1 MEKPA
6 VIKREHAHATSV
18 PTSGYW
24 EGPRAKPYG
33 NMGMGI
39 CEGKENCDYWD
50 HYYQQHNSHILGMF
64 ITWGFIASIV
74 IVAGVI
80 NISGRHRKKLSQ
92 KDEEGKETA
101 PGGRSIHG
109 VLSAFFR
116 KYFLPQSLWGFFPHV
131 TRFQAMMV
139 VLLTLYCTLF
149 TFIGISYGVWVNPTK
164 PPGRRIG
171 FLEFSGDRTGCLAF
185 AFVPLVFILSSRDN
199 IFSLITGVSYQH
211 FNFLHRWIGRFIFIM
226 TWVHTVL
233 WSIELGI
240 MYQPQPT
247 KYKTTWAKRYWKYGV
262 GATALLTF
270 LFLHSFRTV
279 QKWTGYEFFRK
290 SHEVVAVLFLGACW
304 GHWPDMKEWIIAGI
318 AIVFFDR
325 GVRYVRM
332 ILIHM
337 NWASGTSGAFGLHAF
352 DGTISRHHDTDG
364 IDVLVLRVKSNIT
377 WKAGQHFFLTFPT
390 LSFLESHPF
399 TASNIPTPGARTQ
412 DQLYIIRV
420 LKGQTKRLADL
431 CIEPDTE
438 YPLPTI
444 VCGPY
449 GTSVID
455 QSASNYQLVAG
466 GTGVSFTLP
475 LAQNIIASTS
485 SDEKRIIDFVW
496 ILRRAENLRWL
507 QNELLEIRRQAAETS
522 GVDLHIRVFVT
533 REGEAPST
541 SSTSP
546 AHSIP
551 SEEVCDPQ
559 VKETLGVNV
568 STEAKTPEH
577 DVTNWLQN
585 RHPSCKDIVMAFR
598 DECVG
603 KIQVLA
609 SGPAGLGRDLR
620 EAVAECNDSCKV
632 WRGDEGGEVGLY
644 WDSR

>member
-1 MEKPA
+1 M
-6 VIKREHAHATSV
+6 
-18 PTSGYW
+18 
-24 EGPRAKPYG
+24 
-33 NMGMGI
+33 
-39 CEGKENCDYWD
+39 
-50 HYYQQHNSHILGMF
+50 
-64 ITWGFIASIV
+64 
-74 IVAGVI
+74 
-80 NISGRHRKKLSQ
+80 
-92 KDEEGKETA
+92 
-101 PGGRSIHG
+101 
-109 VLSAFFR
+109 
-116 KYFLPQSLWGFFPHV
+116 
-131 TRFQAMMV
+131 
-139 VLLTLYCTLF
+139 
-149 TFIGISYGVWVNPTK
+149 
-164 PPGRRIG
+164 
-171 FLEFSGDRTGCLAF
+171 
-185 AFVPLVFILSSRDN
+185 
-199 IFSLITGVSYQH
+199 
-211 FNFLHRWIGRFIFIM
+211 
-226 TWVHTVL
+226 
-233 WSIELGI
+233 
-240 MYQPQPT
+240 
-247 KYKTTWAKRYWKYGV
+247 
-262 GATALLTF
+262 
-270 LFLHSFRTV
+270 
-279 QKWTGYEFFRK
+279 
-290 SHEVVAVLFLGACW
+290 
-304 GHWPDMKEWIIAGI
+304 
-318 AIVFFDR
+318 
-325 GVRYVRM
+325 
-332 ILIHM
+332 
-337 NWASGTSGAFGLHAF
+337 
-352 DGTISRHHDTDG
+352 
-364 IDVLVLRVKSNIT
+364 
-377 WKAGQHFFLTFPT
+377 
-390 LSFLESHPF
+390 
-399 TASNIPTPGARTQ
+399 
-412 DQLYIIRV
+412 